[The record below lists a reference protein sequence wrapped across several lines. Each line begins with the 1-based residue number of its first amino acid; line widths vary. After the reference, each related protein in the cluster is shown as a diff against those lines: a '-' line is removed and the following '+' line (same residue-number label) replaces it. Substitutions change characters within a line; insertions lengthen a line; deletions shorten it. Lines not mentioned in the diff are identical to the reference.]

1 MRCLSWNEKTGEEI
15 MAVRRRSIIAIGV
28 FVLLAIVV
36 AAGHWYE
43 TRRAQ
48 PGQAVDT
55 KVAVHHVSNAGDRGP
70 GTLREALFIVAG
82 ATGSS
87 TISIDIPSIK
97 LETAL
102 PALVNGRGVRL
113 VGQST
118 GTVIDA
124 QALNAGPVF
133 DVSGPNTAIEGITIS
148 KCPAAAILV
157 RSVHFRLST
166 TTIDSCDVGVEV
178 AENSS
183 DTLLERNHFIK
194 NRVGIR
200 FAASGH
206 NTAVANNEFR
216 EDKDAGLWAVRS
228 ASDSHDD
235 VIGIHDNKF
244 TEDTAGIV
252 AGNIP
257 VLIERNDFI
266 NAHESDVHVVGA
278 GAMIRGNRINGGAAM
293 GIVAENATGAVID
306 DNELE
311 GLTAYGVMVRGSSN
325 TLVRSNR
332 LHNCGYGLAFVL
344 GDKAK
349 VSTAVDNTIIE
360 AKFNGID
367 VIGDSPI
374 LRRNQ
379 VLRAHAYALHVEDFQ
394 PPNGQKVQSQPFL
407 DNNNFG
413 NSPVSGKGSASIA
426 AQRSL
431 Q

>member
-1 MRCLSWNEKTGEEI
+1 
-15 MAVRRRSIIAIGV
+15 MALKRRSVIAISV
-28 FVLLAIVV
+28 FVLLAAVV
-36 AAGHWYE
+36 AAGNWYE
-43 TRRAQ
+43 NKRVQ
-48 PGQAVDT
+48 PGNTLEKDVT
-55 KVAVHHVSNAGDRGP
+55 VHVTNAGDRGP
-70 GTLREALFIVAG
+70 GTLREALFLVAG
-82 ATGSS
+82 ATGPR

-97 LETAL
+97 VETAL
-102 PALVNGRGVRL
+102 PALVSGRGVKV
-113 VGQST
+113 VGQAN

-124 QALNAGPVF
+124 QSLSAGPVF
-133 DVSGPNTAIEGITIS
+133 DISGPNTSIEQVTVVQ
-148 KCPAAAILV
+148 CPAAAVLV
-157 RSVHFRLST
+157 RSVHFRLSGA
-166 TTIDSCDVGVEV
+166 TIEACDVGVEV
-178 AENSS
+178 AENAS
-183 DTLLERNHFIK
+183 DTLLEHNHFTK
-194 NRVGIR
+194 DRLGIR

-206 NTAVANNEFR
+206 NTAVANNEFK
-216 EDKDAGLWAVRS
+216 ESKDAGLWAVRS
-228 ASDSHDD
+228 APDTHDD

-257 VLIERNDFI
+257 VLVERNDFI

-278 GAMIRGNRINGGAAM
+278 GAVIRGNRINGGASM
-293 GIVAENATGAVID
+293 GIVAENATGATID

-311 GLTAYGVMVRGSSN
+311 GLTAYGVMVRNSSN

-379 VLRAHAYALHVEDFQ
+379 VLRAHAFALHVEDFQ
-394 PPNGQKVQSQPFL
+394 PPNGQKVQAQPFL

-413 NSPVSGKGSASIA
+413 NSPISTRGNVTVAS
-426 AQRSL
+426 QKP
-431 Q
+431 